1 MAQLEHTEALSARDM
16 LLQRIVAK
24 TLKSQI
30 KQRAQD
36 KRLPRAVFAN
46 EFIGMETY
54 IHGTYEKNH
63 LELFSLLIDRLSG
76 ARGTINIIDIGA
88 NVGVHARFL
97 ALPARVIHAFE
108 PNPEVL
114 PLLEFNVA
122 DRAGVTIHPLALSSH
137 PGTLRLSAAR
147 DWNKGTASLEA
158 DSATEGTDVVVTTL
172 DLMLDQVSPVGAIKI
187 DVEGHEVEV
196 LKGATETI
204 ERFRPVVAIEQR
216 NDEFADGQAETPAI
230 RLLHSMNYEM
240 FSPEFSRDGPIRM
253 WNRALNMIDLVAS
266 QRRRWR
272 LVHLPT
278 VPEGLYPMLFAVPRE
293 CVADLGLTMSHKSE

>member
-1 MAQLEHTEALSARDM
+1 MTQLEHNEALSARDM
-16 LLQRIVAK
+16 LLRRIVAT

-30 KQRAQD
+30 KQRARD
-36 KRLPRAVFAN
+36 DRLPRAVFAN

-63 LELFSLLIDRLSG
+63 LELFNLLIERLSRV
-76 ARGTINIIDIGA
+76 RGGGSIIDIGA
-88 NVGVHARFL
+88 NVGVHTRFL
-97 ALPARVIHAFE
+97 SQPEKVVHAFE

-122 DRAGVTIHPLALSSH
+122 DCSRVTIHPLALSSQ
-137 PGTLRLSAAR
+137 PGNLRLSAAR
-147 DWNKGTASLEA
+147 DWNKGTASFEA
-158 DSATEGTDVVVTTL
+158 DTATEGTDVVVTTL

-230 RLLHSMNYEM
+230 RLLRSMNYEM
-240 FSPEFSRDGPIRM
+240 FSPEFTRNGPIM
-253 WNRALNMIDLVAS
+253 LLNRVLNLVDLVAS

-272 LVHLPT
+272 LVHLST
-278 VPEGLYPMLFAVPRE
+278 VPEGLYPMLLAVPQE
-293 CVADLGLTMSHKSE
+293 CVADLELTMSLNSG